1 MNMIKTEY
9 YKDLTKMNTF
19 GMKVKARCFMEY
31 DSVADLVDIE
41 FSELSRPVLHIG
53 GGSNM
58 LFTDDFKGT
67 VLHSKINFIEIIGE
81 CQSAPVAPSQLS
93 PGPSPYPGVGECH
106 FRTNGTSP
114 HNELPD
120 SESSATASAT
130 SSITDRDSHCHFER
144 AERVE
149 ESVKPVLVSVGA
161 GVVFD
166 DFCDWAAKE
175 GLWGVENLSYI
186 PGEVGASAVQN
197 IGAYGV
203 EVKDVIRTVYCYD
216 TVEEEFVKFDVS
228 ECGYGYRDSIF
239 KNPEIK
245 GRYVVTHV
253 VFALSREPKPRLD
266 YGHLRDAVMSA
277 CSECQSAPV
286 APSQLSPGPSPY
298 PGVGE
303 CHFRTNG
310 TSPHNELPDSESSAT
325 VSATSSITDRDSHC
339 HFERAERVEKSF
351 NVALTPSLIRK
362 VIIKIRKEKLPEPS
376 VMGSA
381 GSFFKNPV
389 ISQEHFARIEAAA
402 KAEYGPDYKVPHY
415 VIKTECH
422 EATGGHGFSNHPHG
436 TPDILNDAST
446 VISSEVEK
454 TVPQQIKVP
463 AAWLIEQC
471 GWKGKRSGGA
481 AVYDKQPL
489 VIVNYT
495 GEAYPE
501 EIIGLEKRI
510 IASVKA
516 KFGVELHP
524 EVEHI

>member
-1 MNMIKTEY
+1 MVKTEY

-19 GMKVKARCFMEY
+19 GMKVKARCFVEY

-41 FSELSRPVLHIG
+41 FEELARPVLHIG
-53 GGSNM
+53 GGSNL

-67 VLHSKINFIEIIGE
+67 ILHSKINFIEILDDHQE
-81 CQSAPVAPSQLS
+81 V
-93 PGPSPYPGVGECH
+93 
-106 FRTNGTSP
+106 N
-114 HNELPD
+114 
-120 SESSATASAT
+120 ESS
-130 SSITDRDSHCHFER
+130 IRHC
-144 AERVE
+144 E
-149 ESVKPVLVSVGA
+149 EQGDVAIPSPVLVSVGA
-161 GVVFD
+161 GVIFD

-216 TVEEEFVKFDVS
+216 TVEEEFVSFDV
-228 ECGYGYRDSIF
+228 EDLEYGYRDSAF
-239 KNPEIK
+239 KDPEIK
-245 GRYVVTHV
+245 GRYIVTHV
-253 VFALSREPKPRLD
+253 VFALSRTPQPKLD
-266 YGHLRDAVMSA
+266 YGHLKEAVD
-277 CSECQSAPV
+277 
-286 APSQLSPGPSPY
+286 
-298 PGVGE
+298 
-303 CHFRTNG
+303 CHF
-310 TSPHNELPDSESSAT
+310 D
-325 VSATSSITDRDSHC
+325 
-339 HFERAERVEKSF
+339 RAERVEKS
-351 NVALTPSLIRK
+351 LTPALIRK

-389 ISQEHFARIEAAA
+389 ISAEHYACIEAAA
-402 KAEYGPDYKVPHY
+402 KAEFGSDYKVPHY
-415 VIKTECH
+415 VVEDPVCHCEEQSDVAICHMIK
-422 EATGGHGFSNHPHG
+422 
-436 TPDILNDAST
+436 I
-446 VISSEVEK
+446 
-454 TVPQQIKVP
+454 P

-501 EIIGLEKRI
+501 EIVGLERRI

-516 KFGVELHP
+516 KFDIELHP